1 VIAIAYANT
10 RPHSKLVFED
20 RNKLAS
26 LLAYTPNVGD

>member
-1 VIAIAYANT
+1 VIAMAYVNT
-10 RPHSKLVFED
+10 RPYSKLIFRD